1 MTAPTFAPTDQY
13 DLLALVADTER
24 ATARDDVA
32 AFLAAC
38 EQDAAAH
45 DGLVSVNRVRALM
58 ADRDIEHH
66 RYSALWAHFTGKGRP
81 MVAAFVKTE
90 NGPEPM
96 WETCK
101 GSQSG
106 NNGRPYRLRRWV
118 GAA

>member
-1 MTAPTFAPTDQY
+1 MTAPTFAPTSEY

-38 EQDAAAH
+38 EQDAAAN
-45 DGLVSVNRVRALM
+45 DGIVSVNRVRDLM

-66 RYSALWAHFTGKGRP
+66 RYSAFWSRFTGRGRP
-81 MVAAFVKTE
+81 MEKAD
-90 NGPEPM
+90 G
-96 WETCK
+96 WERCE
-101 GSQSG
+101 GSESG
-106 NNGRPYRLRRWV
+106 NDGRPYRLRRWV